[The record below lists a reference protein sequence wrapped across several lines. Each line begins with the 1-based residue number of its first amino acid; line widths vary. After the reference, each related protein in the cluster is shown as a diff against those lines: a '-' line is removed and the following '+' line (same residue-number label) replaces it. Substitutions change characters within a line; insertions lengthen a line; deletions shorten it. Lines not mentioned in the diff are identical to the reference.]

1 MTELTLEQKQFIA
14 IAQARKAAADKATAE
29 GRGMKRREKLR
40 GDPMSQ
46 LNKGLAG
53 LVSGI
58 PEILMA
64 GSRMQGRKTGGTPT
78 ALVEKGFE
86 KVGAPVAE
94 RAPETPMEFI
104 GQVGG
109 EAAAFALPMGKAAQ
123 MTAATTKA
131 APAIARAAPSSGIA
145 GKALGAAKGT
155 PGAIRGAAQSMNELL
170 VKSPVQAAAI
180 EAGAAGGAGIA
191 RGVSEEQ
198 GFGPGVSTL
207 AEVAGGLTGG
217 FAASLPIQRALG
229 GVGRKI
235 LRPHTTE
242 GSMDRAASRLHEVT
256 DDVPL
261 AQRNIEKNIDT
272 GIQPSAMTEDPG
284 LMAME
289 QTIARHDP
297 ALGTKMDKQTSD
309 AVDNLIGAIRS
320 EAKAGS
326 MADVKKVLAANTKRT
341 KAALDAR
348 TEIAGERARKAL
360 DDLGDVATEA
370 DISKIQRAELQSA
383 LDEASIQENALWEAI
398 PKNAKT
404 RTAGV
409 MAKYEELLKD
419 LPIAQKDNM
428 PAKARQLLGGSK
440 EVEMVPSGVTDLQ
453 GNMIML
459 EGQPATGKL
468 GKTTTIKELDGL
480 YKELGTAAS
489 EARKASNNNTARIAE
504 DLREAILEDM
514 KHVKGDRAARES
526 VGKAREFSKEK
537 NKKFSDGT
545 IGKILGTKKGAVGVD
560 PELTLGTGVG
570 QGGLKGSLAAREI
583 AVATDKDVGQ
593 LGAVQE
599 FIKRK
604 FLDAVLEDGVVNPT
618 KARNYI
624 ANNSELME
632 TYPHLR
638 DQFKNA
644 RNAED
649 VSRSIKKSSEALR
662 GKLDQKS
669 VSQTAKILNAPVH
682 EEVKNIFTS
691 SDPAS
696 SMQNV
701 VNAISRDKTGKAMKG
716 LRAGIAD
723 HMINLIKSGS
733 SVDIKNRPMFSGAKL
748 KAALTNDSSRAAMQK
763 VFNKKEMANW
773 DRMADTLIL
782 LRKQQDKKG
791 IPADFIIGD
800 KSSYLSEMIGRVAG
814 VKAFSKLSAMTG
826 GGGSIQVPAMGGQLG
841 KKAMKAIGAD
851 KAQQVLIDALTEDP
865 QLLKAL
871 YMRKSKA
878 NDKLFDLQWRKYLA
892 RTGSRLITEEVA
904 EEVESQ

>member
-1 MTELTLEQKQFIA
+1 MAELTKEQKQLILISETRLKLA
-14 IAQARKAAADKATAE
+14 KKAEAE
-29 GRGMKRREKLR
+29 GRGMKKHEKLR

-46 LNKGLAG
+46 LNKGLVS

-64 GSRMQGRKTGGTPT
+64 GSRMQGRDAGKAGDIT
-78 ALVEKGFE
+78 AAVSKGFE
-86 KVGAPVAE
+86 AIGAPPAR

-123 MTAATTKA
+123 MTAATTK
-131 APAIARAAPSSGIA
+131 GA
-145 GKALGAAKGT
+145 GALG
-155 PGAIRGAAQSMNELL
+155 GAAQSMNQLL
-170 VKSPVQAAAI
+170 VKSPVQAALI
-180 EAGAAGGAGIA
+180 EGGAVGGAGIA

-198 GFGPGVSTL
+198 GFGPGASMA
-207 AEVAGGLTGG
+207 AEVFGGLAGGLAG
-217 FAASLPIQRALG
+217 SMPLQRTLAG
-229 GVGRKI
+229 AGRRI
-235 LRPHTTE
+235 LKPHTAE
-242 GSMDRAASRLHEVT
+242 GSMDRAAARLHEVT

-261 AQRNIEKNIDT
+261 SVRNIDKNIDT

-309 AVDNLIGAIRS
+309 AVDRLVKAIGLD
-320 EAKAGS
+320 AKAGS
-326 MADVKKVLAANTKRT
+326 MHDVKKVLASNVKRT

-348 TEIAGERARKAL
+348 VEVAAERSRKAL

-370 DISKIQRAELQSA
+370 DISRIQRAELQSA
-383 LDEASIQENALWEAI
+383 LDDATVQENALWEAI

-404 RTAGV
+404 RTASV
-409 MAKYEELLKD
+409 VSKYEELLKD

-428 PAKARQLLGGSK
+428 PVKARQLLGGSK
-440 EVEMVPSGVTDLQ
+440 EVEMIPSGVTDAR

-459 EGQPATGKL
+459 EGQAPTGKL

-514 KHVKGDRAARES
+514 SHVKGDRAARES
-526 VGKAREFSKEK
+526 VGKARAFSKEK
-537 NKKFSDGT
+537 NQKFSDGT
-545 IGKILGTKKGAVGVD
+545 IGKILGTKKGAVGVHE
-560 PELTLGTGVG
+560 ELTLGTGVG
-570 QGGLKGSLAAREI
+570 QGGLKGDIAAREI
-583 AVATDKDVGQ
+583 ATATGRDVGQ

-604 FLDAVLEDGVVNPT
+604 FLDAVLEDGVINPV

-624 ANNSELME
+624 ANNAELME
-632 TYPHLR
+632 TYPHLKA
-638 DQFKNA
+638 QFSTA

-662 GKLDQKS
+662 GKLDQKN
-669 VSQTAKILNAPVH
+669 VSQTAKIINAPVH

-691 SDPAS
+691 ADPAA

-701 VNAISRDKTGKAMKG
+701 VNAVRRDKSGKAMKG

-733 SVDIKNRPMFSGAKL
+733 AVDIKNRPMFSGAKL
-748 KAALTNDSSRAAMQK
+748 KSVLTNESSRGAMEK

-851 KAQQVLIDALTEDP
+851 KAQQVLIDALTENP
-865 QLLKAL
+865 ELLKAL

-904 EEVESQ
+904 EEIE

>member
-1 MTELTLEQKQFIA
+1 
-14 IAQARKAAADKATAE
+14 
-29 GRGMKRREKLR
+29 
-40 GDPMSQ
+40 
-46 LNKGLAG
+46 
-53 LVSGI
+53 
-58 PEILMA
+58 
-64 GSRMQGRKTGGTPT
+64 
-78 ALVEKGFE
+78 
-86 KVGAPVAE
+86 
-94 RAPETPMEFI
+94 
-104 GQVGG
+104 
-109 EAAAFALPMGKAAQ
+109 
-123 MTAATTKA
+123 
-131 APAIARAAPSSGIA
+131 
-145 GKALGAAKGT
+145 
-155 PGAIRGAAQSMNELL
+155 
-170 VKSPVQAAAI
+170 
-180 EAGAAGGAGIA
+180 
-191 RGVSEEQ
+191 
-198 GFGPGVSTL
+198 
-207 AEVAGGLTGG
+207 
-217 FAASLPIQRALG
+217 
-229 GVGRKI
+229 
-235 LRPHTTE
+235 
-242 GSMDRAASRLHEVT
+242 MDRAAARLREVT

-261 AQRNIEKNIDT
+261 AQRNIDKNIDS
-272 GIQPSAMTEDPG
+272 GVQPSAMTEDQG

-309 AVDNLIGAIRS
+309 AVDRLVKFIG
-320 EAKAGS
+320 EDAKAGS
-326 MADVKKVLAANTKRT
+326 MTDTKKVLAANVKRT

-348 TEIAGERARKAL
+348 VEIAAERSRKAL

-370 DISKIQRAELQSA
+370 DISKIQRAELQGA
-383 LDEASIQENALWEAI
+383 LDEASVQETALWEAI

-404 RTAGV
+404 RTTGV

-419 LPIAQKDNM
+419 LPLAQKDNM

-440 EVEMVPSGVTDLQ
+440 DVEMIPSGVTDLQ

-459 EGQPATGKL
+459 EGQASTGKL

-480 YKELGTAAS
+480 YKELGTHAS
-489 EARKASNNNTARIAE
+489 EARKASNNNSARIAE

-514 KHVKGDRAARES
+514 AHVKGDRAARES

-545 IGKILGTKKGAVGVD
+545 IGKILGTKKGAVGID
-560 PELTLGTGVG
+560 PELTLGAGVG

-624 ANNSELME
+624 ANNPELME

-638 DQFKNA
+638 DQFKSA

-649 VSRSIKKSSEALR
+649 VSRSIKKSSDALR
-662 GKLDQKS
+662 GRLDQKS

-682 EEVKNIFTS
+682 EEVKSIFS
-691 SDPAS
+691 SPDPAA
-696 SMQNV
+696 SMQNI
-701 VNAISRDKTGKAMKG
+701 VNAVKRDKSGAALKG

-723 HMINLIKSGS
+723 HMINLIKSGDQLD
-733 SVDIKNRPMFSGAKL
+733 VKNRQMFSGAKL
-748 KAALTNDSSRAAMQK
+748 KSALTKESSRGAMEK
-763 VFNKKEMANW
+763 VYTKQEMDNW
-773 DRMADTLIL
+773 DKMADTLIL
-782 LRKQQDKKG
+782 LRRQQDKKG

-814 VKAFSKLSAMTG
+814 VKAFSKLSALTG

-851 KAQQVLIDALTEDP
+851 KAQQVLIDALTTDP

-871 YMRKSKA
+871 YLRKSKA

-892 RTGSRLITEEVA
+892 RSGTRLTA
-904 EEVESQ
+904 EEAADQLTEQQ